1 MLDAL
6 VRDVR
11 AHGNGTTAGDVGYRY
26 VLRALADG
34 GRSDVIF
41 DMNHQSE
48 RRATGRAARGAT
60 S

>member
-1 MLDAL
+1 M
-6 VRDVR
+6 RDVR

-48 RRATGRAARGAT
+48 RPGYGYQLGPGRDRP
-60 S
+60 